1 VSASFRVVVGRLVGL
16 DSAKAMVLKV
26 IINRDQKKDS
36 PDNGKSRHK
45 TGMWHYGIRDESY
58 IIKTYFHTM
67 LKLGFCV

>member
-36 PDNGKSRHK
+36 PDNGKSRRK
-45 TGMWHYGIRDESY
+45 TGMWHYRIRDESY

-67 LKLGFCV
+67 LKL